1 MAYFDENG
9 RITIDEDAA
18 AKDIKRLRESAQVL
32 KDSRAAI
39 RSMKNQAL
47 EFKGEM
53 SNAIVEKANEME
65 RRQTAMIE
73 KLEETA
79 AYIQRVVNRYQKLD
93 EEIKKAIQAAASAA
107 EAAAKAASVAAG
119 TAGAIA
125 GGSTVAKSSS
135 GKTYGGGGNGRGSG
149 GGSHGSSSGKT
160 SKKNDDLMD
169 KVKDAMDDVGDFLKG
184 LF

>member
-39 RSMKNQAL
+39 RSMKSQAL
-47 EFKGEM
+47 EFQGEM
-53 SNAIVEKANEME
+53 SSAIVEKANEME

-79 AYIQRVVNRYQKLD
+79 AYIQKVVNRYQKLD
-93 EEIKKAIQAAASAA
+93 EEIKKAIQAAANAA
-107 EAAAKAASVAAG
+107 EAAARAAAVSAG
-119 TAGAIA
+119 TAGTIGAVA
-125 GGSTVAKSSS
+125 STVVKSSS
-135 GKTYGGGGNGRGSG
+135 GTTHG
-149 GGSHGSSSGKT
+149 GGSSSSSKS
-160 SKKNDDLMD
+160 SKKNDDLVD
-169 KVKDAMDDVGDFLKG
+169 KVKDAANGVIDFIGG
-184 LF
+184 LFD